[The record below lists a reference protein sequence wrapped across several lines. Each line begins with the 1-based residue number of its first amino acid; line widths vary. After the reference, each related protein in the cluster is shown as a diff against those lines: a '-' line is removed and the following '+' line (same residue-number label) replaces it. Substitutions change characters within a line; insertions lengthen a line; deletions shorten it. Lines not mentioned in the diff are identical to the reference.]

1 MCVFL
6 LIVLI
11 SCWCLI
17 HPPHVPGLLGI
28 IPNVISHCF
37 CCHTVSWVSSY
48 YKTQGNTHKISRL
61 LVPFRSGNSRIWV
74 APLSE
79 LQLKRNNGVS
89 ELPTPWFSFPNVCAH
104 LQYLTAHFI
113 PPDSSSK
120 VNTGCF
126 GCIVICHK
134 SRRSAFSYDA
144 LS

>member
-1 MCVFL
+1 MSFSSLSLSLVDAL
-6 LIVLI
+6 
-11 SCWCLI
+11 STP
-17 HPPHVPGLLGI
+17 HPPCSLGI

-48 YKTQGNTHKISRL
+48 YKTQGNTHRISRL

-120 VNTGCF
+120 VNTGRF
-126 GCIVICHK
+126 GCIVISHK
-134 SRRSAFSYDA
+134 SRRSAFSFDA